1 MNGIGGSLLTSFT
14 TEHLLTIY
22 VRTKKLCGGKD
33 NALNDG
39 TVKLSRRELS
49 KLGQELGM
57 EMHEVD
63 NKLIELKQKGE
74 IKGYGNNF
82 KVTKRDGDTKPELL
96 EVTREKRVGVARRL
110 LRLTDTPK
118 KCGKVAAVGDLKNS
132 CLLSPWT
139 DTRRNDYS

>member
-1 MNGIGGSLLTSFT
+1 M
-14 TEHLLTIY
+14 TIY
-22 VRTKKLCGGKD
+22 IRTKKLCGGKD

-82 KVTKRDGDTKPELL
+82 KVTKRDGDT
-96 EVTREKRVGVARRL
+96 VGVRI
-110 LRLTDTPK
+110 D
-118 KCGKVAAVGDLKNS
+118 
-132 CLLSPWT
+132 WT
-139 DTRRNDYS
+139 DDGRTDARGVIVESLICG